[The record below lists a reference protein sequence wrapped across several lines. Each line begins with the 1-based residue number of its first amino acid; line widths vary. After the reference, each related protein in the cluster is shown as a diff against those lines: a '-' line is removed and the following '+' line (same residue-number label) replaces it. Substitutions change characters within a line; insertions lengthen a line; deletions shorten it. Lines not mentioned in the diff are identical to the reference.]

1 MNLVVSPQEAATE
14 LLRRR
19 AIRRSF
25 TDWCQYKG
33 FEPAAHHQLIIDEI
47 ASEEKREEL
56 ATQKFLSEQETERM
70 KILERAYYLKSRS
83 VRQVHNRHLRP
94 AG

>member
-1 MNLVVSPQEAATE
+1 MGRQAAIAAIGVALIYFGNSTLDGYLQGRLE
-14 LLRRR
+14 MRR
-19 AIRRSF
+19 
-25 TDWCQYKG
+25 
-33 FEPAAHHQLIIDEI
+33 DEI